1 MTEAP
6 QSEVKRSSRDPET
19 LGPRLES
26 WLAST
31 LPADANPSVGGFE
44 GTSATGMSSETI
56 LFEASWT
63 EQGAEK
69 HERLVARLA
78 PDVGDCPVF
87 PSYDMERQ
95 AHVITRVGELTE
107 VPVPRIVGANNDA
120 ALVGAPFFVM
130 ERIDGIVPPDVM
142 PYTFG
147 DNWFSDAAP
156 DEQQRLLDSTLD
168 VLVSLHSI
176 PDAQQT
182 FDFLAFDAHGD
193 TALDRHLAHTRAWY
207 DFACRDTPRSP
218 LIERMFDWLDAHR
231 PSDAGETVLS
241 WGDSRIGNVLY
252 RDFRPVAVLDW
263 EMAGLGPRELDLAW
277 LIFAHRVFEH
287 LAGRFGAP
295 GMPHF
300 MRPDDVAAS
309 YERKTGHTPKDLD
322 FYMAYSAV
330 QWGIVFL
337 RTGFRSVHFG
347 EREMPEDPEEF
358 FHCKELFE
366 EVIA

>member
-6 QSEVKRSSRDPET
+6 QSEVKRSSRDPAT
-19 LGPRLES
+19 LAGALER
-26 WLAST
+26 WLPGS
-31 LPADANPSVGGFE
+31 PKIGGFE

-56 LFEASWT
+56 LFDATWDD
-63 EQGAEK
+63 GR

-78 PDVGDCPVF
+78 PDAHDCPVF
-87 PSYDMERQ
+87 PAYDMERQ
-95 AHVITRVGELTE
+95 ARAIALSGELTD
-107 VPVPRIVGANNDA
+107 VPVPRILGASNDPTI
-120 ALVGAPFFVM
+120 VGAPFFVM

-147 DNWFSDAAP
+147 DNWLYDAPA
-156 DEQQRLLDSTLD
+156 ERQHELVDSTVD
-168 VLVSLHSI
+168 VLASLHGI
-176 PDAQQT
+176 EDAEVR
-182 FDFLAFDAHGD
+182 FGFLACPEPGA
-193 TALDRHLAHTRAWY
+193 TALDRHIAHTRAWY
-207 DFACRDTPRSP
+207 DFACNDTPSSP
-218 LIERMFDWLDAHR
+218 LVERMFDWIDAHR
-231 PSDAGETVLS
+231 PSDAGTTVLS

-277 LIFAHRVFEH
+277 LVFAHRVFEH

-300 MRPDDVAAS
+300 MRPDDVCAS
-309 YERKTGHTPKDLD
+309 YERKTGHTPRDLD
-322 FYMAYSAV
+322 FYTAYCAV

-347 EREMPEDPEEF
+347 EREMPDDPEEF
-358 FHCKELFE
+358 FHCRELFE